1 MSYSDG
7 ARHPTRKFGTKSPKK
22 LCVTKSENGDKTTT
36 TVTCGGHHH
45 NHYHHGHHHRFLEGS
60 QPSVHK
66 RNLYIVSFPL
76 ILLFNVLRTLL
87 YQLFVVFKYLYT
99 STSQLL
105 QRRQASK
112 QACQLEI
119 VVGQKPT
126 DDRLVNSHQVDGET
140 MSQVPRRPIGP
151 GPGDPLL
158 AKQKHH
164 HRRAFEFISKAL
176 KIDEDNEGQKEMA
189 IELYKKGIGELE
201 KGIAVECT
209 GGHGEVWE
217 HAQRLQDKMRTNLA
231 MAKDRLEFLVSVC
244 ELRKLGINNEY
255 RAPGIKTDGE
265 HPGKHLRAR
274 RNIHTFQTTTT
285 ATTTRIATSNTNY
298 NKNTNNTHTTVNTG
312 QTICTQI
319 PKLRPRSPKNY
330 CAHATEASGRKLSV
344 PGKRMTGTPLSKS
357 QTLPRSMGR
366 STPIQP
372 CHRTMPIKP
381 SSTPPSVKR
390 QLSVPGNGSPIRRP
404 GTPTTSN
411 SNRSTPTRKVP
422 ILKGVDPKLAQV
434 ILDEILEGGAPV
446 QWEDIAGQETAKQA
460 LQEMVILPS
469 LRPELFTGLRTPA
482 RGLLLFGPPGNG
494 KTLLARAVATQCNAT
509 FFSISAA
516 SLTSKYVGEGEKLVR
531 ALFAIAREL
540 QPSVIF
546 IDEVDSLLSERKDNE
561 HEASRRLK
569 TEFLVEFDGLPCNPE
584 ERVLVM
590 AATNRPQ
597 ELDEAA
603 LRRFTKRVY
612 VTLPDLQTR
621 IVLLQRLLAKHND
634 PLTLEEL
641 NEMAVLTD
649 GYSGS
654 DLTGLAKD
662 AALGPIREL
671 NPDQVKELDLNSVRN
686 ITMQDFRDSLKRIRR
701 SVSPASL
708 AAYEKWSFEY
718 GDVSL

>member
-1 MSYSDG
+1 MAALMIASLLPRCFRNVGTTAVPFNLNYIPTTHESDPCSTNSKTSRQEMSYSDG
-7 ARHPTRKFGTKSPKK
+7 GRPIRKFGTKSPKK
-22 LCVTKSENGDKTTT
+22 LCVTKNENSDKTTT
-36 TVTCGGHHH
+36 TINCNSHHH
-45 NHYHHGHHHRFLEGS
+45 NHCHHTHRFLETP

-99 STSQLL
+99 STSQLI

-112 QACQLEI
+112 QSCQLEI
-119 VVGQKPT
+119 VVGQKSAEN
-126 DDRLVNSHQVDGET
+126 LNNNHSNSGQAET
-140 MSQVPRRPIGP
+140 EGMSQMPRRAIGP

-209 GGHGEVWE
+209 GGRGEVWE
-217 HAQRLQDKMRTNLA
+217 HAQRLHDKMRTNLA
-231 MAKDRLEFLVSVC
+231 MAKDRLDFL
-244 ELRKLGINNEY
+244 
-255 RAPGIKTDGE
+255 
-265 HPGKHLRAR
+265 
-274 RNIHTFQTTTT
+274 
-285 ATTTRIATSNTNY
+285 
-298 NKNTNNTHTTVNTG
+298 
-312 QTICTQI
+312 
-319 PKLRPRSPKNY
+319 
-330 CAHATEASGRKLSV
+330 ASGRKLSV
-344 PGKRMTGTPLSKS
+344 PGKRVGTAISKS

-366 STPIQP
+366 SVPVQS
-372 CHRTMPIKP
+372 CHRVTPVKP

-404 GTPTTSN
+404 GTPTATN
-411 SNRSTPTRKVP
+411 SNRGTPTRKAP

-434 ILDEILEGGAPV
+434 IVDEILEGGAAV
-446 QWEDIAGQETAKQA
+446 HWEDIAGQETAKQA

-612 VTLPDLQTR
+612 VTLPNLRTR
-621 IVLLQRLLAKHND
+621 IILLKRLLAKHND
-634 PLTLEEL
+634 PLAPEEL
-641 NEMAVLTD
+641 NDMALLTE

-708 AAYEKWSFEY
+708 AAYEKWSLEY

>member
-7 ARHPTRKFGTKSPKK
+7 GRPIRKYGTKSPKK
-22 LCVTKSENGDKTTT
+22 LCVTKNENSDKTTT
-36 TVTCGGHHH
+36 TITCNNHHH
-45 NHYHHGHHHRFLEGS
+45 NHYHHNHRFLDTP

-99 STSQLL
+99 STSQLI
-105 QRRQASK
+105 QRRQTSK
-112 QACQLEI
+112 QTCQLEI
-119 VVGQKPT
+119 VVGQKSSENLNNNLT
-126 DDRLVNSHQVDGET
+126 NTGQTENEG

-201 KGIAVECT
+201 KGIAIECT
-209 GGHGEVWE
+209 GGRGEVWE
-217 HAQRLQDKMRTNLA
+217 HAQKLHDKMRTNLA
-231 MAKDRLEFLVSVC
+231 MAKDRLDFL
-244 ELRKLGINNEY
+244 
-255 RAPGIKTDGE
+255 
-265 HPGKHLRAR
+265 
-274 RNIHTFQTTTT
+274 
-285 ATTTRIATSNTNY
+285 
-298 NKNTNNTHTTVNTG
+298 
-312 QTICTQI
+312 
-319 PKLRPRSPKNY
+319 
-330 CAHATEASGRKLSV
+330 ASGRKLSV
-344 PGKRMTGTPLSKS
+344 PGKRVGTAISKS

-366 STPIQP
+366 STPVQS
-372 CHRTMPIKP
+372 CHRVTPIKP

-411 SNRSTPTRKVP
+411 SNRGTPTRKVP
-422 ILKGVDPKLAQV
+422 LLKGVDPKLAQV
-434 ILDEILEGGAPV
+434 ILDEILEGGTAV
-446 QWEDIAGQETAKQA
+446 HWEDIAGQETAKQA

-546 IDEVDSLLSERKDNE
+546 IDEVDSLLSERRDNE

-612 VTLPDLQTR
+612 VTLPDLRTR
-621 IVLLQRLLAKHND
+621 IMLLKRLLAKHND
-634 PLTLEEL
+634 PLTPDEL
-641 NEMAVLTD
+641 KEMAILTE

-718 GDVSL
+718 GDIFG

>member
-7 ARHPTRKFGTKSPKK
+7 GRPIRKFGTKSPKK
-22 LCVTKSENGDKTTT
+22 LCVTKNENNDKTTT
-36 TVTCGGHHH
+36 AINCNNHHH
-45 NHYHHGHHHRFLEGS
+45 SHYHHIHRFLETP

-99 STSQLL
+99 STSQLI

-112 QACQLEI
+112 QTCQLEI
-119 VVGQKPT
+119 VVGQKSAES
-126 DDRLVNSHQVDGET
+126 LNNNLHNSGQIENEV
-140 MSQVPRRPIGP
+140 MSQVPRRPMGP

-201 KGIAVECT
+201 KGIAIECT
-209 GGHGEVWE
+209 GGRGEVWE
-217 HAQRLQDKMRTNLA
+217 HAQRLHDKMRTNLV
-231 MAKDRLEFLVSVC
+231 MAKDRLDFL
-244 ELRKLGINNEY
+244 
-255 RAPGIKTDGE
+255 
-265 HPGKHLRAR
+265 
-274 RNIHTFQTTTT
+274 
-285 ATTTRIATSNTNY
+285 
-298 NKNTNNTHTTVNTG
+298 
-312 QTICTQI
+312 
-319 PKLRPRSPKNY
+319 
-330 CAHATEASGRKLSV
+330 ASGRKLSV
-344 PGKRMTGTPLSKS
+344 PGKRVGTAISKS

-366 STPIQP
+366 STPVQS
-372 CHRTMPIKP
+372 CHRVTPIKP
-381 SSTPPSVKR
+381 TSTPPSVKR

-404 GTPTTSN
+404 GTPTASN
-411 SNRSTPTRKVP
+411 SNRGTPTRKVP
-422 ILKGVDPKLAQV
+422 LLKGVDPKLAQV
-434 ILDEILEGGAPV
+434 ILDEILEGGKAV
-446 QWEDIAGQETAKQA
+446 HWEDIAGQETAKQA

-546 IDEVDSLLSERKDNE
+546 IDEVDSLLSERRDNE

-612 VTLPDLQTR
+612 VTLPDLRTR
-621 IVLLQRLLAKHND
+621 IMLLRRLLAKHND
-634 PLTLEEL
+634 PLTLDEL
-641 NEMAVLTD
+641 NEMAVLTE

-701 SVSPASL
+701 SVSPSSL

>member
-1 MSYSDG
+1 MSCSDG
-7 ARHPTRKFGTKSPKK
+7 ARPTRKFGTKSPKK
-22 LCVTKSENGDKTTT
+22 LCVTKNENSDKTTT
-36 TVTCGGHHH
+36 TISCASHRH
-45 NHYHHGHHHRFLEGS
+45 NHHYHHGHHRFLADGSTS
-60 QPSVHK
+60 QPSIHK

-99 STSQLL
+99 STSQLI

-112 QACQLEI
+112 QVCQLES

-126 DDRLVNSHQVDGET
+126 DGRLINGNRIESEV

-217 HAQRLQDKMRTNLA
+217 HAQRLHDKMCTNLA
-231 MAKDRLEFLVSVC
+231 MAKDRLDFL
-244 ELRKLGINNEY
+244 
-255 RAPGIKTDGE
+255 
-265 HPGKHLRAR
+265 
-274 RNIHTFQTTTT
+274 
-285 ATTTRIATSNTNY
+285 
-298 NKNTNNTHTTVNTG
+298 
-312 QTICTQI
+312 
-319 PKLRPRSPKNY
+319 
-330 CAHATEASGRKLSV
+330 ASGRKLSV
-344 PGKRMTGTPLSKS
+344 PGKRITGTPLSKS

-366 STPIQP
+366 SMPIQP

-404 GTPTTSN
+404 GTPTTSS

-531 ALFAIAREL
+531 ALFAIAREF

-621 IVLLQRLLAKHND
+621 IVLLRRLLAKHND
-634 PLTLEEL
+634 PLMFEEL
-641 NEMAVLTD
+641 NEMAVLTE

-708 AAYEKWSFEY
+708 AAYEKWNFEY

>member
-1 MSYSDG
+1 MSYNDGGRSVRKSSSKTPKNLRVTSSDNG
-7 ARHPTRKFGTKSPKK
+7 SRAITTINTYNGQRNIVEGRH
-22 LCVTKSENGDKTTT
+22 
-36 TVTCGGHHH
+36 
-45 NHYHHGHHHRFLEGS
+45 
-60 QPSVHK
+60 PSVHK
-66 RNLYIVSFPL
+66 RNLYVVSFPL

-87 YQLFVVFKYLYT
+87 YQLFIVFKYIYA
-99 STSQLL
+99 STSHLI
-105 QRRQASK
+105 QRRHAAAAARGQ
-112 QACQLEI
+112 CHLEI
-119 VVGQKPT
+119 VVGSERGLKEEI
-126 DDRLVNSHQVDGET
+126 LVVDKEE
-140 MSQVPRRPIGP
+140 MANLPRRSGP
-151 GPGDPLL
+151 GPADPLL

-176 KIDEDNEGQKEMA
+176 KIDEENEGHKEMA

-201 KGIAVECT
+201 KGVAVECY
-209 GGHGEVWE
+209 GGRGEVYE
-217 HAQRLQDKMRTNLA
+217 RAQRLNEKMRANLV
-231 MAKDRLEFLVSVC
+231 MAKDRLDFLASVC
-244 ELRKLGINNEY
+244 ALKKLDVNDETHGREDTPHETSSYHGINNS
-255 RAPGIKTDGE
+255 RLRKNIKNHSRTVNPLIDANNSRE
-265 HPGKHLRAR
+265 SNKIHTTHSTQTHVRLMERPGK
-274 RNIHTFQTTTT
+274 I
-285 ATTTRIATSNTNY
+285 IS
-298 NKNTNNTHTTVNTG
+298 
-312 QTICTQI
+312 
-319 PKLRPRSPKNY
+319 RPS
-330 CAHATEASGRKLSV
+330 EALGRKLV
-344 PGKRMTGTPLSKS
+344 PSKRHAGSTITKS

-366 STPIQP
+366 SPTALP
-372 CHRTMPIKP
+372 CHRTAALKP
-381 SSTPPSVKR
+381 SSTPPSIRR
-390 QLSVPGNGSPIRRP
+390 QLSIPGSSSPIRRP
-404 GTPTTSN
+404 GTPGSSNTSA
-411 SNRSTPTRKVP
+411 RGTPRKVP
-422 ILKGVDPKLAQV
+422 LLKGVDPKLAQV
-434 ILDEILEGGAPV
+434 ILDEILEGSAAV
-446 QWEDIAGQETAKQA
+446 QWEDIAGQEVAKQA

-546 IDEVDSLLSERKDNE
+546 IDEVDSLLSERRDNE

-569 TEFLVEFDGLPCNPE
+569 TEFLVEFDGLPCSPD

-603 LRRFTKRVY
+603 LRRFSKRVY
-612 VTLPDLQTR
+612 VTLPDLDTR
-621 IVLLQRLLAKHND
+621 VILMKRLLGKHND
-634 PLTLEEL
+634 PLSEEEL
-641 NEMAVLTD
+641 QEVAVLTE

-671 NPDQVKELDLNSVRN
+671 NPEQVKALDLNLVRN
-686 ITMQDFRDSLKRIRR
+686 ITMKDFLDSLKRIRR

-708 AAYEKWSFEY
+708 AGYEKWSLEY

>member
-7 ARHPTRKFGTKSPKK
+7 ARPIRKFGTKSPKK
-22 LCVTKSENGDKTTT
+22 LCVTTKSENGEKTTT
-36 TVTCGGHHH
+36 TVNCGGHHH
-45 NHYHHGHHHRFLEGS
+45 NHYHHSHHRFLDPGP

-66 RNLYIVSFPL
+66 RNLYVVSFPL

-87 YQLFVVFKYLYT
+87 YQLFMVFKYLYT
-99 STSQLL
+99 STSQLI

-112 QACQLEI
+112 QVCQLEI

-126 DDRLVNSHQVDGET
+126 NGRLTNSQIEGEI

-217 HAQRLQDKMRTNLA
+217 HAQRLHDKMCTNLA
-231 MAKDRLEFLVSVC
+231 MAKDRLDFL
-244 ELRKLGINNEY
+244 
-255 RAPGIKTDGE
+255 
-265 HPGKHLRAR
+265 
-274 RNIHTFQTTTT
+274 
-285 ATTTRIATSNTNY
+285 
-298 NKNTNNTHTTVNTG
+298 
-312 QTICTQI
+312 
-319 PKLRPRSPKNY
+319 
-330 CAHATEASGRKLSV
+330 ASGRKLSV
-344 PGKRMTGTPLSKS
+344 PGKRITGTPLSKS

-422 ILKGVDPKLAQV
+422 ILKGVDPKLTQV

-516 SLTSKYVGEGEKLVR
+516 SLMSKYVGEGEKLVR

-621 IVLLQRLLAKHND
+621 IILLQRLLAKHND
-634 PLTLEEL
+634 PLTSEEL
-641 NEMAVLTD
+641 NEMAVLTE

-686 ITMQDFRDSLKRIRR
+686 IRMQDFRDSLRRIRR

-708 AAYEKWSFEY
+708 TTYEKWNFEY

>member
-1 MSYSDG
+1 MSCSDG
-7 ARHPTRKFGTKSPKK
+7 ARPTRKFGTKSPKK

-36 TVTCGGHHH
+36 TISHCAGHRH
-45 NHYHHGHHHRFLEGS
+45 NHYHHTHHRFLDGA

-99 STSQLL
+99 STSQLI

-112 QACQLEI
+112 QTCQLEI
-119 VVGQKPT
+119 VVGQNPA
-126 DDRLVNSHQVDGET
+126 DGRLINGNRIENEV
-140 MSQVPRRPIGP
+140 MSQVPRRPMGP

-201 KGIAVECT
+201 KGIAVECN

-217 HAQRLQDKMRTNLA
+217 HAQRLHDKMCTNLA
-231 MAKDRLEFLVSVC
+231 MAKDRLDFL
-244 ELRKLGINNEY
+244 
-255 RAPGIKTDGE
+255 
-265 HPGKHLRAR
+265 
-274 RNIHTFQTTTT
+274 
-285 ATTTRIATSNTNY
+285 
-298 NKNTNNTHTTVNTG
+298 
-312 QTICTQI
+312 
-319 PKLRPRSPKNY
+319 
-330 CAHATEASGRKLSV
+330 ASGRKLSV

-531 ALFAIAREL
+531 ALFAIAREF

-612 VTLPDLQTR
+612 VTLPDVQTR
-621 IVLLQRLLAKHND
+621 IVLLRRLLAKHND
-634 PLTLEEL
+634 PLTPEEL
-641 NEMAVLTD
+641 NEMALVTE

-708 AAYEKWSFEY
+708 AAYEKWNFEY

>member
-7 ARHPTRKFGTKSPKK
+7 GRPIRKYGTKSPKK
-22 LCVTKSENGDKTTT
+22 LCVTKNENSDKTTT
-36 TVTCGGHHH
+36 TITCNNHHH
-45 NHYHHGHHHRFLEGS
+45 NHYHHNHRFLDTP

-99 STSQLL
+99 STSQLI
-105 QRRQASK
+105 QRRQTSK
-112 QACQLEI
+112 QTCQLEI
-119 VVGQKPT
+119 VVGQKSSENLNNNLT
-126 DDRLVNSHQVDGET
+126 NTGQTENEG

-201 KGIAVECT
+201 KGIAIECT
-209 GGHGEVWE
+209 GGRGEVWE
-217 HAQRLQDKMRTNLA
+217 HAQKLHDKMRTNLA
-231 MAKDRLEFLVSVC
+231 MAKDRLDFLVSVC
-244 ELRKLGINNEY
+244 ELKKLDISNEY
-255 RAPGIKTDGE
+255 RAPGNKMDNE
-265 HPGKHLRAR
+265 HPGKNLRVR
-274 RNIHTFQTTTT
+274 RNIHTLQTT
-285 ATTTRIATSNTNY
+285 RTSLNTNHI
-298 NKNTNNTHTTVNTG
+298 KNTNSTQTVNIG
-312 QTICTQI
+312 QNTCTQI

-330 CAHATEASGRKLSV
+330 SAHSEASGRKLSV
-344 PGKRMTGTPLSKS
+344 PGKRVGTAISKS

-366 STPIQP
+366 STPVQS
-372 CHRTMPIKP
+372 CHRVTPIKP

-411 SNRSTPTRKVP
+411 SNRGTPTRKVP
-422 ILKGVDPKLAQV
+422 LLKGVDPKLAQV
-434 ILDEILEGGAPV
+434 ILDEILEGGTAV
-446 QWEDIAGQETAKQA
+446 HWEDIAGQETAKQA

-546 IDEVDSLLSERKDNE
+546 IDEVDSLLSERRDNE

-612 VTLPDLQTR
+612 VTLPDLRTR
-621 IVLLQRLLAKHND
+621 IMLLKRLLAKHND
-634 PLTLEEL
+634 PLTPDEL
-641 NEMAVLTD
+641 KEMAILTE

-718 GDVSL
+718 GDIFG

>member
-1 MSYSDG
+1 MSYNDGGRSVRKSSSKTPKNLRVTSSDNG
-7 ARHPTRKFGTKSPKK
+7 SRAITTINTYNGQRNIVEGRH
-22 LCVTKSENGDKTTT
+22 
-36 TVTCGGHHH
+36 
-45 NHYHHGHHHRFLEGS
+45 
-60 QPSVHK
+60 PSVHK
-66 RNLYIVSFPL
+66 RNLYVVSFPL

-87 YQLFVVFKYLYT
+87 YQLFIVFKYIYA
-99 STSQLL
+99 STSHLI
-105 QRRQASK
+105 QRRHAAAAARGQ
-112 QACQLEI
+112 CHLEI
-119 VVGQKPT
+119 VVGSERGLKEEI
-126 DDRLVNSHQVDGET
+126 LVVDKEE
-140 MSQVPRRPIGP
+140 MANLPRRSGP
-151 GPGDPLL
+151 GPADPLL

-176 KIDEDNEGQKEMA
+176 KIDEENEGHKEMA

-201 KGIAVECT
+201 KGVAVECY
-209 GGHGEVWE
+209 GGRGEVYE
-217 HAQRLQDKMRTNLA
+217 RAQRLNEKMRANLV
-231 MAKDRLEFLVSVC
+231 MAKDRLDFLA
-244 ELRKLGINNEY
+244 L
-255 RAPGIKTDGE
+255 
-265 HPGKHLRAR
+265 
-274 RNIHTFQTTTT
+274 
-285 ATTTRIATSNTNY
+285 
-298 NKNTNNTHTTVNTG
+298 
-312 QTICTQI
+312 
-319 PKLRPRSPKNY
+319 
-330 CAHATEASGRKLSV
+330 GRKLV
-344 PGKRMTGTPLSKS
+344 PSKRHAGSTITKS

-366 STPIQP
+366 SPTALP
-372 CHRTMPIKP
+372 CHRTAALKP
-381 SSTPPSVKR
+381 SSTPPSIRR
-390 QLSVPGNGSPIRRP
+390 QLSIPGSSSPIRRP
-404 GTPTTSN
+404 GTPGSSNTSA
-411 SNRSTPTRKVP
+411 RGTPRKVP
-422 ILKGVDPKLAQV
+422 LLKGVDPKLAQV
-434 ILDEILEGGAPV
+434 ILDEILEGSAAV
-446 QWEDIAGQETAKQA
+446 QWEDIAGQEVAKQA

-546 IDEVDSLLSERKDNE
+546 IDEVDSLLSERRDNE

-569 TEFLVEFDGLPCNPE
+569 TEFLVEFDGLPCSPD

-603 LRRFTKRVY
+603 LRRFSKRVY
-612 VTLPDLQTR
+612 VTLPDLDTR
-621 IVLLQRLLAKHND
+621 VILMKRLLGKHND
-634 PLTLEEL
+634 PLSEEEL
-641 NEMAVLTD
+641 QEVAVLTE

-671 NPDQVKELDLNSVRN
+671 NPEQVKALDLNLVRN
-686 ITMQDFRDSLKRIRR
+686 ITMKDFLDSLKRIRR

-708 AAYEKWSFEY
+708 AGYEKWSLEY

>member
-7 ARHPTRKFGTKSPKK
+7 GRPIRKYGTKSPKK
-22 LCVTKSENGDKTTT
+22 LCVTKNENSDKTTT
-36 TVTCGGHHH
+36 TINCNNHHH
-45 NHYHHGHHHRFLEGS
+45 NHYHHNHRFLDTP

-99 STSQLL
+99 STSQLI
-105 QRRQASK
+105 QRRQA
-112 QACQLEI
+112 L
-119 VVGQKPT
+119 
-126 DDRLVNSHQVDGET
+126 
-140 MSQVPRRPIGP
+140 PRRAIGP

-201 KGIAVECT
+201 KGIAIECN
-209 GGHGEVWE
+209 GGRGEVWE
-217 HAQRLQDKMRTNLA
+217 HAQRLHDKMRTNLA
-231 MAKDRLEFLVSVC
+231 MAKDRLDFLAWQRMFFLFVVSVC
-244 ELRKLGINNEY
+244 ELKNLDICNEY
-255 RAPGIKTDGE
+255 RAPGNKMDNE
-265 HPGKHLRAR
+265 HPEKNLRVR
-274 RNIHTFQTTTT
+274 RNIHTLQTT
-285 ATTTRIATSNTNY
+285 RSSLNTNHI
-298 NKNTNNTHTTVNTG
+298 KNTNSTQTVNIG
-312 QTICTQI
+312 QNTCTQI

-330 CAHATEASGRKLSV
+330 SAHSEASGRKLSV
-344 PGKRMTGTPLSKS
+344 PGKRVGTAISKS

-366 STPIQP
+366 STPIQS
-372 CHRTMPIKP
+372 CHRVTPIKP

-411 SNRSTPTRKVP
+411 SNRGTPTRKVP

-434 ILDEILEGGAPV
+434 ILDEILEGGTAV
-446 QWEDIAGQETAKQA
+446 HWEDIAGQETAKQA
-460 LQEMVILPS
+460 LQEIVILPS

-546 IDEVDSLLSERKDNE
+546 VDEVDSLLSERRDNE
-561 HEASRRLK
+561 HEAS
-569 TEFLVEFDGLPCNPE
+569 
-584 ERVLVM
+584 
-590 AATNRPQ
+590 RPQ

-612 VTLPDLQTR
+612 VTLPDLRTR
-621 IVLLQRLLAKHND
+621 ILLLKRLLAKHND
-634 PLTLEEL
+634 PLTPEEL
-641 NEMAVLTD
+641 NEMAILTE

>member
-7 ARHPTRKFGTKSPKK
+7 GRPIRKLGPKSPKK
-22 LCVTKSENGDKTTT
+22 LCVTKNENSDKTITT
-36 TVTCGGHHH
+36 INCNNHHH
-45 NHYHHGHHHRFLEGS
+45 NHYHHNHRFLDAS

-99 STSQLL
+99 STSQLI

-112 QACQLEI
+112 QTCQLEI
-119 VVGQKPT
+119 VVGQKST
-126 DDRLVNSHQVDGET
+126 ESLNNNLNNSGQLENEG
-140 MSQVPRRPIGP
+140 MSQVPRRAIGP

-201 KGIAVECT
+201 KGIAIECT
-209 GGHGEVWE
+209 GGRGEVWE
-217 HAQRLQDKMRTNLA
+217 HAQRLHDKMRTNLA
-231 MAKDRLEFLVSVC
+231 MARDRLDFLVSVC
-244 ELRKLGINNEY
+244 ELKKLDISNEY
-255 RAPGIKTDGE
+255 RAPGSKADNE
-265 HPGKHLRAR
+265 HPGKNLRVR
-274 RNIHTFQTTTT
+274 RNIHTLQTT
-285 ATTTRIATSNTNY
+285 RSPLNTNHT
-298 NKNTNNTHTTVNTG
+298 KNTNSTQTVNVG
-312 QTICTQI
+312 QNSCTQI

-330 CAHATEASGRKLSV
+330 SGHSEASGRKLSV
-344 PGKRMTGTPLSKS
+344 PGKRVGTAISKS

-366 STPIQP
+366 STPVQP
-372 CHRTMPIKP
+372 CHRVTPVKP

-411 SNRSTPTRKVP
+411 SNKGTPTRKVP
-422 ILKGVDPKLAQV
+422 LLKGVDPKLAQV
-434 ILDEILEGGAPV
+434 ILDEILEGGTAV
-446 QWEDIAGQETAKQA
+446 HWEDIAGQETAKQA

-546 IDEVDSLLSERKDNE
+546 IDEVDSLLSERRDNE

-612 VTLPDLQTR
+612 VTLPDLRTR
-621 IVLLQRLLAKHND
+621 IMLLKRLLAKHND
-634 PLTLEEL
+634 PLTPEEL
-641 NEMAVLTD
+641 NEMALLTE

-686 ITMQDFRDSLKRIRR
+686 ITIQDFRDSLKRIRR

>member
-7 ARHPTRKFGTKSPKK
+7 GRPIRKYGTKSPKK
-22 LCVTKSENGDKTTT
+22 LCVTKNENSDKTTT
-36 TVTCGGHHH
+36 TINCSNHHH
-45 NHYHHGHHHRFLEGS
+45 NHYHHNHRFLDTP

-99 STSQLL
+99 STSQLI

-112 QACQLEI
+112 QTCQLEI
-119 VVGQKPT
+119 VVGQKSSEHLNNNLT
-126 DDRLVNSHQVDGET
+126 ITGQTENEG
-140 MSQVPRRPIGP
+140 MSQVPRRSIGP

-209 GGHGEVWE
+209 GGRGEVWE
-217 HAQRLQDKMRTNLA
+217 HAQRLHDKMRTNLA
-231 MAKDRLEFLVSVC
+231 MAKDRLDFL
-244 ELRKLGINNEY
+244 
-255 RAPGIKTDGE
+255 
-265 HPGKHLRAR
+265 
-274 RNIHTFQTTTT
+274 
-285 ATTTRIATSNTNY
+285 
-298 NKNTNNTHTTVNTG
+298 
-312 QTICTQI
+312 
-319 PKLRPRSPKNY
+319 
-330 CAHATEASGRKLSV
+330 ASGRKLSV
-344 PGKRMTGTPLSKS
+344 PGKRMGTVISKS

-366 STPIQP
+366 SVPVQS
-372 CHRTMPIKP
+372 CHRVTPIKP

-411 SNRSTPTRKVP
+411 SNRGTPTRKVP

-434 ILDEILEGGAPV
+434 ILDEILEGGTAV
-446 QWEDIAGQETAKQA
+446 HWEDIAGQETAKQA

-546 IDEVDSLLSERKDNE
+546 IDEVDSLLSERRDNE

-612 VTLPDLQTR
+612 VTLPDLRTR
-621 IVLLQRLLAKHND
+621 IMLLKRLLAKHND
-634 PLTLEEL
+634 PLTSEEL
-641 NEMAVLTD
+641 NEMAILTE

>member
-7 ARHPTRKFGTKSPKK
+7 ARPIRKFGTKSPKK
-22 LCVTKSENGDKTTT
+22 LCVTKSENGEKTTT
-36 TVTCGGHHH
+36 TVNCGGHHH
-45 NHYHHGHHHRFLEGS
+45 NHYHHSHHRFLDGP

-66 RNLYIVSFPL
+66 RNLYVVSFPL

-87 YQLFVVFKYLYT
+87 YQLFMVFKYLYT
-99 STSQLL
+99 STSQLI

-112 QACQLEI
+112 QVCQLEI

-126 DDRLVNSHQVDGET
+126 DGRLTNSGQVEGEI
-140 MSQVPRRPIGP
+140 MSQLPRRPIGP

-201 KGIAVECT
+201 KGIAVECN

-217 HAQRLQDKMRTNLA
+217 HAQRLHDKMCTNLA
-231 MAKDRLEFLVSVC
+231 MAKDRLDFLDVIS
-244 ELRKLGINNEY
+244 
-255 RAPGIKTDGE
+255 
-265 HPGKHLRAR
+265 
-274 RNIHTFQTTTT
+274 
-285 ATTTRIATSNTNY
+285 
-298 NKNTNNTHTTVNTG
+298 
-312 QTICTQI
+312 
-319 PKLRPRSPKNY
+319 
-330 CAHATEASGRKLSV
+330 ASGRKLSV
-344 PGKRMTGTPLSKS
+344 PGKRITGTPLSKS

-422 ILKGVDPKLAQV
+422 ILKGVDPKLTQV

-494 KTLLARAVATQCNAT
+494 KTLLARAVATQCHAT

-634 PLTLEEL
+634 PLTPEEL
-641 NEMAVLTD
+641 NEMAVLTE

-686 ITMQDFRDSLKRIRR
+686 ITMQDFRDSLRRIRR

-708 AAYEKWSFEY
+708 TTYEKWNFEY

>member
-1 MSYSDG
+1 
-7 ARHPTRKFGTKSPKK
+7 
-22 LCVTKSENGDKTTT
+22 
-36 TVTCGGHHH
+36 
-45 NHYHHGHHHRFLEGS
+45 
-60 QPSVHK
+60 
-66 RNLYIVSFPL
+66 
-76 ILLFNVLRTLL
+76 
-87 YQLFVVFKYLYT
+87 
-99 STSQLL
+99 
-105 QRRQASK
+105 
-112 QACQLEI
+112 
-119 VVGQKPT
+119 
-126 DDRLVNSHQVDGET
+126 
-140 MSQVPRRPIGP
+140 MSQVPKRAIGP

-176 KIDEDNEGQKEMA
+176 KIDEDNEGKKEMA

-209 GGHGEVWE
+209 GGRGEVWE
-217 HAQRLQDKMRTNLA
+217 HAQRLHDKMCTNLA
-231 MAKDRLEFLVSVC
+231 MAKDRLDFL
-244 ELRKLGINNEY
+244 
-255 RAPGIKTDGE
+255 
-265 HPGKHLRAR
+265 
-274 RNIHTFQTTTT
+274 
-285 ATTTRIATSNTNY
+285 
-298 NKNTNNTHTTVNTG
+298 
-312 QTICTQI
+312 
-319 PKLRPRSPKNY
+319 
-330 CAHATEASGRKLSV
+330 ASGRKLSV
-344 PGKRMTGTPLSKS
+344 PGKRLMGTNMSKS

-366 STPIQP
+366 TTNIQP
-372 CHRTMPIKP
+372 THRVTPIKP

-390 QLSVPGNGSPIRRP
+390 QLSVPGNGSPLRRP
-404 GTPTTSN
+404 ATPTTSN

-422 ILKGVDPKLAQV
+422 LLKGVDPKLAQV
-434 ILDEILEGGAPV
+434 ILDEILEGGTAI

-546 IDEVDSLLSERKDNE
+546 IDEVDSLLSERRDNE

-612 VTLPDLQTR
+612 VTLPDIATR
-621 IVLLQRLLAKHND
+621 IMLLQRLLAKHND
-634 PLTLEEL
+634 PLTKDEL
-641 NEMAVLTD
+641 KEMAILTE

-671 NPDQVKELDLNSVRN
+671 NPNQVKELDLNSVRN

-708 AAYEKWSFEY
+708 AAYEKWNFAY

>member
-7 ARHPTRKFGTKSPKK
+7 GRPIRKYGTKSPKK
-22 LCVTKSENGDKTTT
+22 LCVTKNENSDKTTT
-36 TVTCGGHHH
+36 TINCNNHHH
-45 NHYHHGHHHRFLEGS
+45 NHYHHNHRFLDTP

-99 STSQLL
+99 STSQLI
-105 QRRQASK
+105 QRRQACK
-112 QACQLEI
+112 QTCQLEI
-119 VVGQKPT
+119 VVGQKSSENLNNNLNNT
-126 DDRLVNSHQVDGET
+126 GQTENEG

-201 KGIAVECT
+201 KGIAIECN
-209 GGHGEVWE
+209 GGRGEVWE
-217 HAQRLQDKMRTNLA
+217 HAQRLHDKMRTNLA
-231 MAKDRLEFLVSVC
+231 MAKDRLDFL
-244 ELRKLGINNEY
+244 
-255 RAPGIKTDGE
+255 
-265 HPGKHLRAR
+265 
-274 RNIHTFQTTTT
+274 
-285 ATTTRIATSNTNY
+285 
-298 NKNTNNTHTTVNTG
+298 
-312 QTICTQI
+312 
-319 PKLRPRSPKNY
+319 
-330 CAHATEASGRKLSV
+330 ASGRKLSV
-344 PGKRMTGTPLSKS
+344 PGKRVGTAISKS

-366 STPIQP
+366 STPVQS
-372 CHRTMPIKP
+372 CHRVTPIKP

-411 SNRSTPTRKVP
+411 SNRGTPTRKVP

-434 ILDEILEGGAPV
+434 ILDEILEGGTAIH
-446 QWEDIAGQETAKQA
+446 WEDIAGQETAKQA
-460 LQEMVILPS
+460 LQEIVILPS

-546 IDEVDSLLSERKDNE
+546 VDEVDSLLSERRDNE

-569 TEFLVEFDGLPCNPE
+569 TEFLVEFDGLPSNPE

-612 VTLPDLQTR
+612 VTLPDLRTR
-621 IVLLQRLLAKHND
+621 ILLLKRLLAKHND
-634 PLTLEEL
+634 PLTPEEL
-641 NEMAVLTD
+641 NEMAVLTE

>member
-1 MSYSDG
+1 MSYNDG
-7 ARHPTRKFGTKSPKK
+7 GRSIRKFGSKSPKK
-22 LCVTKSENGDKTTT
+22 LRVTKSENSDKVTTT
-36 TVTCGGHHH
+36 INYSSHHSH
-45 NHYHHGHHHRFLEGS
+45 RHHSHCFLDGS

-76 ILLFNVLRTLL
+76 IILFNILRIIL
-87 YQLFVVFKYLYT
+87 YQLFIVFKYLYT
-99 STSQLL
+99 STSHLVH
-105 QRRQASK
+105 RRK
-112 QACQLEI
+112 KLKRACNLETVVEQKNI
-119 VVGQKPT
+119 VLNENIREIEIEEMAHIPK
-126 DDRLVNSHQVDGET
+126 RHA
-140 MSQVPRRPIGP
+140 GP

-176 KIDEDNEGQKEMA
+176 KVDEDNEGQKEMA

-201 KGIAVECT
+201 KGIAVDCH
-209 GGHGEVWE
+209 GGGGEVWE
-217 HAQRLQDKMRTNLA
+217 RAQRLHDKMRTNLS
-231 MAKDRLEFLVSVC
+231 MAKDRLDFLV
-244 ELRKLGINNEY
+244 
-255 RAPGIKTDGE
+255 
-265 HPGKHLRAR
+265 
-274 RNIHTFQTTTT
+274 
-285 ATTTRIATSNTNY
+285 
-298 NKNTNNTHTTVNTG
+298 
-312 QTICTQI
+312 
-319 PKLRPRSPKNY
+319 
-330 CAHATEASGRKLSV
+330 SGRKLSI
-344 PGKRMTGTPLSKS
+344 PGKRSTAMSKS

-366 STPIQP
+366 STPSLP
-372 CHRTMPIKP
+372 GHRVPIKP
-381 SSTPPSVKR
+381 ISTPPSVKR
-390 QLSVPGNGSPIRRP
+390 QLSVPNNGSPIKRP
-404 GTPTTSN
+404 GTPTASN
-411 SNRSTPTRKVP
+411 NGKVLTNRKVP
-422 ILKGVDPKLAQV
+422 MLKGVDPKLAQV
-434 ILDEILEGGAPV
+434 ILDEIIEGGAAV

-531 ALFAIAREL
+531 ALFALAREM

-546 IDEVDSLLSERKDNE
+546 IDEVDSLLSERRDNE

-569 TEFLVEFDGLPCNPE
+569 TEFLVEFDGLPCNPD

-621 IVLLQRLLAKHND
+621 VVLLKRLLAKHND
-634 PLTLEEL
+634 PLTNEEL
-641 NEMAVLTD
+641 IEMAVLTE

-701 SVSPASL
+701 SVSPGSL
-708 AAYEKWSFEY
+708 VAYEKWSLEY

>member
-7 ARHPTRKFGTKSPKK
+7 ARPIRKFGAKSPMKK
-22 LCVTKSENGDKTTT
+22 LCVTKSENGEKTTT
-36 TVTCGGHHH
+36 TVNCSGHHH
-45 NHYHHGHHHRFLEGS
+45 YHHSHHRFLDGLP

-66 RNLYIVSFPL
+66 RNLYVVSFPL

-87 YQLFVVFKYLYT
+87 YQLFMVFKYLYT
-99 STSQLL
+99 STSQLI

-112 QACQLEI
+112 QVCQLEI

-126 DDRLVNSHQVDGET
+126 DAHLTNGGQMEGEI
-140 MSQVPRRPIGP
+140 MQVPRRPIGP

-201 KGIAVECT
+201 KGIAVECN

-217 HAQRLQDKMRTNLA
+217 HAQRLHDKMCTNLA
-231 MAKDRLEFLVSVC
+231 MAKDRLNFL
-244 ELRKLGINNEY
+244 
-255 RAPGIKTDGE
+255 
-265 HPGKHLRAR
+265 
-274 RNIHTFQTTTT
+274 
-285 ATTTRIATSNTNY
+285 
-298 NKNTNNTHTTVNTG
+298 
-312 QTICTQI
+312 
-319 PKLRPRSPKNY
+319 
-330 CAHATEASGRKLSV
+330 ASGRKLSV
-344 PGKRMTGTPLSKS
+344 PGKRITGTPLSKS

-366 STPIQP
+366 SVPIQP

-404 GTPTTSN
+404 GTPTTTSN
-411 SNRSTPTRKVP
+411 SNRSTPTRKIP
-422 ILKGVDPKLAQV
+422 ILKGVDPKLTQV
-434 ILDEILEGGAPV
+434 ILDEILEGGVPI

-634 PLTLEEL
+634 PLTPEEL
-641 NEMAVLTD
+641 NEMAVLTE

-686 ITMQDFRDSLKRIRR
+686 ITMQDFRDSLRRIRR

-708 AAYEKWSFEY
+708 TTYEKWNFEY

>member
-7 ARHPTRKFGTKSPKK
+7 GGRSIRKSSNRSPKK
-22 LCVTKSENGDKTTT
+22 LRVTKAENSDRTTT
-36 TVTCGGHHH
+36 TISY
-45 NHYHHGHHHRFLEGS
+45 NNNQRFGEGS
-60 QPSVHK
+60 HNPPSIHK
-66 RNLYIVSFPL
+66 RNLYVVSLPL
-76 ILLFNVLRTLL
+76 IFLFNILRSLI
-87 YQLFVVFKYLYT
+87 YQLFVVFKYLYA
-99 STSQLL
+99 STSYLIR
-105 QRRQASK
+105 RRQVTRNN
-112 QACQLEI
+112 CQLEI
-119 VVGQKPT
+119 VV
-126 DDRLVNSHQVDGET
+126 DRETAENLLQVSTTREDEG
-140 MSQVPRRPIGP
+140 MSQIVKRTGP

-176 KIDEDNEGQKEMA
+176 KIDEENEGHKEMA

-201 KGIAVECT
+201 KGIAVECY
-209 GGHGEVWE
+209 GGRGEVWE
-217 HAQRLQDKMRTNLA
+217 RAQRLHEKMRTNLA
-231 MAKDRLEFLVSVC
+231 MAKDRLDFL
-244 ELRKLGINNEY
+244 
-255 RAPGIKTDGE
+255 
-265 HPGKHLRAR
+265 
-274 RNIHTFQTTTT
+274 
-285 ATTTRIATSNTNY
+285 
-298 NKNTNNTHTTVNTG
+298 
-312 QTICTQI
+312 
-319 PKLRPRSPKNY
+319 
-330 CAHATEASGRKLSV
+330 ASGRKLTI
-344 PGKRMTGTPLSKS
+344 PGKRISGAVMSKS

-366 STPIQP
+366 STPSLP
-372 CHRTMPIKP
+372 CHRNIPLKP
-381 SSTPPSVKR
+381 SSTPPAVKR

-404 GTPTTSN
+404 GTPGASS
-411 SNRSTPTRKVP
+411 SNRGTPTRKIP
-422 ILKGVDPKLAQV
+422 NLKGVDPKLANV
-434 ILDEILEGGAPV
+434 ILDEILEGGTAV
-446 QWEDIAGQETAKQA
+446 QWDDIAGQETAKQA

-469 LRPELFTGLRTPA
+469 LRPELFTGLRTPS

-546 IDEVDSLLSERKDNE
+546 IDEVDSLLSERRDNE

-612 VTLPDLQTR
+612 VMLPDIKTR
-621 IVLLQRLLAKHND
+621 VLLLQRLLGKHND
-634 PLTLEEL
+634 PLTHAEL
-641 NEMAVLTD
+641 NRMANLTE

-671 NPDQVKELDLNSVRN
+671 NPEQVKEVDLNHVRN
-686 ITMQDFRDSLKRIRR
+686 ITIQDFLDSLKRIRR
-701 SVSPASL
+701 SVSPDSL
-708 AAYEKWSFEY
+708 AAFEKWSLEY